1 MAKNSTTSA
10 RRALRVLKAL
20 RGHSLTG
27 LSNKELAEGL
37 RESPP
42 NVTRALQDL
51 EAEGLATKLDT
62 GRWALSVAML
72 QLAHA
77 YTAEVDAM
85 QGRIVEMS
93 RRVAAGAM
101 R

>member
-1 MAKNSTTSA
+1 MTKESTSSA

-37 RESPP
+37 RENAP
-42 NVTRALQDL
+42 NITRALQEL

-62 GRWALSVAML
+62 GRWAHSVAML
-72 QLAHA
+72 QIAHA

-85 QGRIVEMS
+85 QGRITEMT
-93 RRVAAGAM
+93 RRIAAGAM